1 MSANEETSHLFQKV
15 KEPTADELEFH
26 PKWLNRSDLPSF
38 SPTAGATMQPFDG
51 GKLMMIWV
59 TIEPNVDYP
68 HHQHPH
74 EQMGVIVEGGL
85 ELTMNGESRLLRPG
99 DMYAIPPYLPHKART
114 LDEGCVVIDV
124 FTPPRE
130 DYRR

>member
-74 EQMGVIVEGGL
+74 EQMGVIEVVATGRHVRDS
-85 ELTMNGESRLLRPG
+85 T
-99 DMYAIPPYLPHKART
+99 LPSAQ
-114 LDEGCVVIDV
+114 GQNA
-124 FTPPRE
+124 
-130 DYRR
+130 